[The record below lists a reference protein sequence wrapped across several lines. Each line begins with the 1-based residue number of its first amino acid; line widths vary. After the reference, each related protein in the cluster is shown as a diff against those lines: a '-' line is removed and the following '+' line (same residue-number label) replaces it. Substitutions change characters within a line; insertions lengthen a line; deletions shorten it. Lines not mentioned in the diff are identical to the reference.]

1 MSHPAG
7 NSSRCSRA
15 ISRKRRRIRLRTT
28 APPRAFLMLKPKRL
42 CGRLFAFRK
51 AVKWELERR
60 FPARYTASN
69 CAFCTSRA
77 WRGYCNPVLLGCK
90 AMASL
95 LAASR
100 QDLAA
105 TYGLHARAKSVRFGA
120 AALARLICALWQSNP
135 PLRLRV
141 APGES
146 FSAKPKRQLS
156 DRFRGCLRNYK
167 CTLAPRA
174 RSRNWFSASRSYR
187 AEFSRLFFETVQAI
201 FEPSQLGLFLAK
213 SLFGLGLSRLQFRF
227 FVA

>member
-15 ISRKRRRIRLRTT
+15 ISRKWRRIRLRTT

-77 WRGYCNPVLLGCK
+77 SRGYSSPALLGRK

-95 LAASR
+95 LTASR
-100 QDLAA
+100 EDLAA

-135 PLRLRV
+135 PLELRV
-141 APGES
+141 APGKS
-146 FSAKPKRQLS
+146 FSAKPKRQLAG
-156 DRFRGCLRNYK
+156 RFCGCLRNHK
-167 CTLAPRA
+167 CTCPTLA
-174 RSRNWFSASRSYR
+174 RSRKLGG
-187 AEFSRLFFETVQAI
+187 RL
-201 FEPSQLGLFLAK
+201 
-213 SLFGLGLSRLQFRF
+213 
-227 FVA
+227 